1 MPFFL
6 VVFSFQLVVFAQ
18 APGLEWVKVYGQPGD
33 DDVPANVDTDLEG
46 NVYIGASLHR
56 NPPGKGKV
64 RIAKYSSSGTLI
76 WSKIYTPDFA
86 YSHIEL
92 VSMDTDSIG
101 NICILVNV
109 SITDGKTRTVLQK
122 YNGSGTNLWTV
133 VEKLNDVHVIPGAMS
148 VDKLGYVYVAGTL
161 RYYGSGNQNT
171 SDYFVFKYNKT
182 GSKSWGAI
190 YNGTAN
196 EDDEASDIISDAAG
210 NCYVTGRTKQ
220 LDSRSGAKSNQTTTI
235 KYSGAGYFQW
245 ARNYSYSS
253 EYWAPEHNLELD
265 GLGNLYLF
273 LRSAVDTQ
281 LILTNVAS
289 IIKYNN
295 AGTQIWTKII
305 TGLVYSQLVSTTDF
319 AGNCFLAG
327 GVTGPGSEHYN
338 YSTYKVS
345 SGGVLLWN
353 TKYNGDTTT
362 WDLPYAI
369 AVDAAGDVYVTGASA
384 AGPPDGPPTSFVLQK
399 RPKATTIKYSPSG
412 SQLWVTKYNGHK
424 TDPGPWAIGTRLRIH
439 GSGST
444 PLVYVAG
451 NTVNE
456 LTNTQVQLEDL
467 LLLKYNPAKIKSA
480 NSTLEQIGLISP
492 VSNYKLSAAPNPFKS
507 STVIRFDLPFD
518 AQVSLKI
525 YDVSGRE
532 VSTLV
537 NGKRIAGSH
546 QALLDAGR
554 LVSQQYFYTLK
565 VTSPNSEFR
574 ETKPLLLTK

>member
-1 MPFFL
+1 MKRAFL
-6 VVFSFQLVVFAQ
+6 FVIFSFQLIVFAQ
-18 APGLEWVKVYGQPGD
+18 APGLEWVKVYGQPLD
-33 DDVPANVDTDLEG
+33 HDVPTSVDTDLEG
-46 NVYIGASLHR
+46 NVYIGATLR
-56 NPPGKGKV
+56 RYDLYGKV
-64 RIAKYSSSGTLI
+64 RIAKYSASGTLI
-76 WSKIYTPDFA
+76 WSKIYIPDFDYA
-86 YSHIEL
+86 GVTL

-101 NICILVNV
+101 NICILVYV
-109 SITDGKTRTVLQK
+109 SIADAKTVTVLQK
-122 YNGSGTNLWTV
+122 YNGSGTKLWTV
-133 VEKLNDVHVIPGAMS
+133 VEKLNDVYVIPRAMS

-161 RYYGSGNQNT
+161 GYYGSYNQNT

-196 EDDEASDIISDAAG
+196 EGDEAYDIIADAAG

-220 LDSRSGAKSNQTTTI
+220 QDSRSGAKSTQNTTI
-235 KYSGAGYFQW
+235 KYSSGGYFQW
-245 ARNYSYSS
+245 ARNYTYGSAY
-253 EYWAPEHNLELD
+253 YGIDHNLELD
-265 GLGNLYLF
+265 GLGNPYLF
-273 LRSAVDTQ
+273 VHSSAEFGPV
-281 LILTNVAS
+281 ITNVATV
-289 IIKYNN
+289 IKYNN
-295 AGTQIWTKII
+295 AGTQIWTKSI
-305 TGLVYSQLVSTTDF
+305 TGLVYSPLNSTTDF
-319 AGNCFLAG
+319 AGNCYLAA

-362 WDLPYAI
+362 WDLPYDI
-369 AVDAAGDVYVTGASA
+369 AVDAVGDVYVTGASA
-384 AGPPDGPPTSFVLQK
+384 AGPPDGPPTSFVLEK

-412 SQLWVTKYNGHK
+412 SQLWVTKYSGHK
-424 TDPGPWAIGTRLRIH
+424 TDPGPWAIGTRLRLH

-456 LTNTQVQLEDL
+456 APDTQVHLEDL

-518 AQVSLKI
+518 AQVSLK
-525 YDVSGRE
+525 
-532 VSTLV
+532 
-537 NGKRIAGSH
+537 
-546 QALLDAGR
+546 
-554 LVSQQYFYTLK
+554 
-565 VTSPNSEFR
+565 
-574 ETKPLLLTK
+574 